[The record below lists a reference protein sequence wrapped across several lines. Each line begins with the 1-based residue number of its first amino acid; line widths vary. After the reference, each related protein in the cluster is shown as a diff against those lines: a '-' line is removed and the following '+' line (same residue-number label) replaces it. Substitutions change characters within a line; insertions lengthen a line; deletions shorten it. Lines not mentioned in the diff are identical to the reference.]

1 MDAKRSARHAR
12 GAPRPRS
19 LPRDV
24 LPRSSPPAQSTRDRF
39 TSSSCQR
46 HRCFPFR
53 IAAGRCGSGRL
64 LRLPPRNPRLP
75 ECTPFPL
82 LHRHLLRPAGPFSTS
97 TSSVAPN
104 LDPAASRKEP
114 WGAKRGRGPLTA
126 SSSAQAPVS
135 LPNVPAA
142 PSARAGPRP
151 LTALSDCRS
160 TQAVCRT
167 SASGPLQI
175 RENFAFRLSLALS
188 FYFFTGPLPPPG
200 AATTEQVPQRTGP
213 GTLSAQS
220 QNFLYVAQCRRPELR
235 EGVA

>member
-75 ECTPFPL
+75 ECAPSPL

-114 WGAKRGRGPLTA
+114 WGAKRGRGHLTA

-151 LTALSDCRS
+151 LTALGDCHS
-160 TQAVCRT
+160 TQAVSRT
-167 SASGPLQI
+167 SASGLLQI
-175 RENFAFRLSLALS
+175 RENFAFRLSLAL
-188 FYFFTGPLPPPG
+188 FF
-200 AATTEQVPQRTGP
+200 
-213 GTLSAQS
+213 
-220 QNFLYVAQCRRPELR
+220 FF
-235 EGVA
+235 